1 MRLSVALRIWN
12 IWKCKGLVFAQ
23 FWSNIHQSSSNWSY
37 TTQIFNEKYRHLI
50 FVKNLGDLGKKREG
64 GVCQGWNFWWWHMRS
79 LWEKNLKIA
88 FLTVAPFIVKF
99 RFEKYRYLLTH
110 LLCLQI
116 FEVLL
121 SDKHS
126 TGPRNGRLVLLPVAC
141 LVWWYSF
148 RPQIYD
154 ESETDQILNAKYYVW
169 KNYTLGKWGLREAFN
184 QNSLMQLFNGDRRIV
199 QWYSYSAISSVCYG
213 ISDMSHGHNSTVF
226 RVLFPKN

>member
-1 MRLSVALRIWN
+1 MN
-12 IWKCKGLVFAQ
+12 ILLKFLGMPNGIIARK
-23 FWSNIHQSSSNWSY
+23 NI
-37 TTQIFNEKYRHLI
+37 
-50 FVKNLGDLGKKREG
+50 
-64 GVCQGWNFWWWHMRS
+64 
-79 LWEKNLKIA
+79 KIT
-88 FLTVAPFIVKF
+88 FLTDAPFIVKF

-126 TGPRNGRLVLLPVAC
+126 TGPRNGRLVPLPVAC

-154 ESETDQILNAKYYVW
+154 ESETDQILNAKYFVW

-199 QWYSYSAISSVCYG
+199 HCDCYSWSNGISSCDYHCLSIETICY
-213 ISDMSHGHNSTVF
+213 IKYWNDDTRSQQSREFLIPYTCF
-226 RVLFPKN
+226 LII

>member
-1 MRLSVALRIWN
+1 MGTWRGVWYEARRFFPTLRHGARW
-12 IWKCKGLVFAQ
+12 CEV
-23 FWSNIHQSSSNWSY
+23 Y
-37 TTQIFNEKYRHLI
+37 YI

-79 LWEKNLKIA
+79 LWEKNLKIS

-126 TGPRNGRLVLLPVAC
+126 TGPRNGRLVPLPVAC

-154 ESETDQILNAKYYVW
+154 ESETDQILNAKYFVW
-169 KNYTLGKWGLREAFN
+169 KNYTLGKWGTMKAFN

-199 QWYSYSAISSVCYG
+199 QWWHRYQ
-213 ISDMSHGHNSTVF
+213 TWW
-226 RVLFPKN
+226 

>member
-1 MRLSVALRIWN
+1 MKNIGIWYLSKILEMWAKN
-12 IWKCKGLVFAQ
+12 
-23 FWSNIHQSSSNWSY
+23 
-37 TTQIFNEKYRHLI
+37 
-50 FVKNLGDLGKKREG
+50 VKG

-79 LWEKNLKIA
+79 LREKTLKIA

-126 TGPRNGRLVLLPVAC
+126 TGPRNGWLVPLPVAC

-154 ESETDQILNAKYYVW
+154 ESETDQILNAKYFVW
-169 KNYTLGKWGLREAFN
+169 KNYTLGKWGLRDAFN
-184 QNSLMQLFNGDRRIV
+184 QISLMQLFNGDRRIV
-199 QWYSYSAISSVCYG
+199 QWLQPPHQWLFCSFWVTLKMYWG
-213 ISDMSHGHNSTVF
+213 IVYEPQQKAYYPCKF
-226 RVLFPKN
+226 FC

>member
-1 MRLSVALRIWN
+1 
-12 IWKCKGLVFAQ
+12 
-23 FWSNIHQSSSNWSY
+23 
-37 TTQIFNEKYRHLI
+37 
-50 FVKNLGDLGKKREG
+50 
-64 GVCQGWNFWWWHMRS
+64 MRS
-79 LWEKNLKIA
+79 LREKNLKIA

-126 TGPRNGRLVLLPVAC
+126 TGPRNGRLVPLPVAC

-154 ESETDQILNAKYYVW
+154 ESETDQILNAKYFVW

-184 QNSLMQLFNGDRRIV
+184 QNSLMQLFNGDRPIV
-199 QWYSYSAISSVCYG
+199 QWWQELPELPPHVEEVADLDPEDFKAPPASSLRVE
-213 ISDMSHGHNSTVF
+213 DNPEQVF
-226 RVLFPKN
+226 IRKAVK